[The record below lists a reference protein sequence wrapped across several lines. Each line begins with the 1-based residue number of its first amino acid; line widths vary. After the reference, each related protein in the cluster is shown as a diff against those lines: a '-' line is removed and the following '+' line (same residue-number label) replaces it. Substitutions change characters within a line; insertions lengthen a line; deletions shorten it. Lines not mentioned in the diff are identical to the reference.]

1 MIDKYEFGLI
11 SIDAHEYNHDVWIGI
26 QEVSEWFR
34 PDAHYV
40 DLENIEGILD
50 ENPQFVLIGT
60 GESGLVKVSADAK
73 NFFLD
78 HKVPVIIKETN
89 QAAIEYNTLK
99 KQGKRVIA
107 LMHLTC

>member
-11 SIDAHEYNHDVWIGI
+11 IVDGKEYNHDIWIGLS
-26 QEVSEWFR
+26 EVSEWWR
-34 PDAHYV
+34 ADGHYV
-40 DLENIEGILD
+40 DLEDIEGILD
-50 ENPQFVLIGT
+50 ENPEYVIIGT
-60 GESGLVKVSADAK
+60 GESGLAKVSHDAK

-89 QAAIEYNTLK
+89 QAAIEYNDLK
-99 KQGKRVIA
+99 KQGKRIVA

>member
-11 SIDAHEYNHDVWIGI
+11 SVDGKEYNHDVWIGI

-34 PDAHYV
+34 GDSHFV
-40 DLENIEGILD
+40 DLEDIEGVLD
-50 ENPQFVLIGT
+50 ENPEYVIIGT
-60 GESGLVKVSADAK
+60 GKSGLVKVSADAK

-89 QAAIEYNTLK
+89 QAAIEYNELK
-99 KQGKRVIA
+99 KQRKRVVA